1 MWITKK
7 TEYGKFIKSLLNE
20 LKHISFSNDIT
31 ELFESE
37 DDIALMIID
46 MGYKIEKKEYSI
58 IQNTHADKWQDV
70 LKIRYKLTFEIK

>member
-7 TEYGKFIKSLLNE
+7 TEYGKFVRSLLND

-31 ELFESE
+31 ELFKTE
-37 DDIALMIID
+37 DDIVLMIID

-58 IQNTHADKWQDV
+58 IQNTHEDKWQDE